1 MLQKKPWHPPLTP
14 QASPVRKRFLFALNQ
29 NLFQF
34 FFCFFRFVFQLYL
47 VQVFNIFL
55 IKRTNCCCTTFQ
67 HLAEACLEVHLA
79 SAAGNLP
86 QFRLQFQF
94 INANLLQLALGN
106 CSRKWRPTPRKKLS
120 VISFGGWKVFNL
132 SRAYYQLAALLRIGV
147 EVIKNF
153 CEPIRNAKLCAN

>member
-1 MLQKKPWHPPLTP
+1 MHQTKAWHPSLT
-14 QASPVRKRFLFALNQ
+14 PVRKRFLFALNL

-34 FFCFFRFVFQLYL
+34 FFRFVFQLYL

-67 HLAEACLEVHLA
+67 HLAGACLEVHLA

-106 CSRKWRPTPRKKLS
+106 CSRKWRPTPRIKKKKIKS